1 MFGAPAS
8 QLYVMKH
15 PHNHS
20 QSETGMQCYERWWGI
35 FKAIQSGKGAKY
47 ALDLLLAAKFAD
59 IYTMGAVAY
68 DQINPATM
76 GTNHI
81 SHKFKIEFDP
91 TGKNTKMIELIQMMP
106 PECQSIMDD
115 LFEIEFGNID
125 SISERLTRPIR
136 RDDQFDRACRLIS
149 KDLNTKYIAGML
161 ADDDFLDESDILNK
175 HMTRNEIYQ
184 GLVERM
190 HGVEDVESL
199 DEESGLR

>member
-1 MFGAPAS
+1 
-8 QLYVMKH
+8 MKH

-47 ALDLLLAAKFAD
+47 ALDLPLAAKFAD

-81 SHKFKIEFDP
+81 GHKFKIEFDP

-115 LFEIEFGNID
+115 LFKIEFGNIN
-125 SISERLTRPIR
+125 SISDRLTRPIR
-136 RDDQFDRACRLIS
+136 CDAQFDNACRLIS
-149 KDLNTKYIAGML
+149 KDLNTKYVSEML

-175 HMTRNEIYQ
+175 KMTRNEIYQ

-190 HGVEDVESL
+190 HGIEEVESL
-199 DEESGLR
+199 DDESGLQ